1 MAKLLLPPIEI
12 NPPAR
17 DFRQPMRDVTP
28 KRPAHA
34 KNFKGKAK
42 LIPEEDL
49 FMLKYQSDWINDRS
63 LIRLMEKSRRVGIS
77 YATAYDEVRQHS
89 LKGCRID
96 TWFSS
101 RDDMTAQEFVRYCV
115 KFGTVLNIAASAAFD
130 EKILY
135 GEDGKQTATASVMRF
150 ATDTR
155 INSISSNPDVFAG
168 KGGNVGLDEFAL
180 RNDPRKLYD
189 VAKQTIAWGGRE
201 SIISTHRG
209 ANNFF
214 NKLITDERSDDKRK
228 HRGISIHRVTLTKA
242 LEDGFLWKLQTKLPE
257 DDPRMEMDEA
267 DYWNHEINGFSTK
280 ERAMQE
286 LECQPEDEADRY
298 LPYDLLQ
305 GSFYLPADDL
315 VAHTEDTVD
324 FRGAKGQIRYLL
336 PRGVQPSGLR
346 DYLAALKLKGGDLY
360 HGKDVARKKDLS
372 VDIFGER
379 KDGMVFVRAVVE
391 FHAVAF
397 SRQEGILYPI
407 MPLVTRSCV
416 DQTGIGMQF
425 AERAGEKFG
434 AWRVEGISFTIGSKA
449 ILAGPLRTAFED
461 RILRIPEDDKFVTDL
476 RMIRKETVGDHDR
489 FVASDDEEGDSHADR
504 FWALALMLHASK
516 SPGDGSIKNPS
527 LIRVGGGS
535 LTRPIFT
542 PAQLR

>member
-12 NPPAR
+12 NPPPR
-17 DFRQPMRDVTP
+17 DFRHGMRDVTP

-34 KNFKGKAK
+34 KGFKGKAK
-42 LIPEEDL
+42 LIPEHDL
-49 FMLKYQSDWINDRS
+49 FMLRYQSDWINDRS

-115 KFGTVLNIAASAAFD
+115 KFGGVLNIAASAAFD

-135 GEDGKQTATASVMRF
+135 GEDGKQSATASVMRF
-150 ATDTR
+150 ANDTR

-189 VAKQTIAWGGRE
+189 IAKQTIAWGGRE

-209 ANNFF
+209 ATNFF

-228 HRGISIHRVTLTKA
+228 HRGISIHRVTLTRA

-267 DYWNHEINGFSTK
+267 EYWNHEINGFSTR

-286 LECQPEDEADRY
+286 LECQPEEEADRY

-336 PRGVQPSGLR
+336 PRGVQPSGIR
-346 DYLAALKLKGGDLY
+346 DYLAAQSLAGGSLY

-372 VDIFGER
+372 VDVFGER

-391 FHAVAF
+391 FDRVAF

-407 MPLVTRSCV
+407 MPLIARSCV

-434 AWRVEGISFTIGSKA
+434 AWRVEGINFTVGSKA
-449 ILAGPLRTAFED
+449 MLAGPLRTAFED
-461 RILRIPEDDKFVTDL
+461 RVLRIPEDDKFLTDL

-489 FVASDDEEGDSHADR
+489 FVASEDEEGDSHADR
-504 FWALALMLHASK
+504 FWGLALMLHA
-516 SPGDGSIKNPS
+516 GKNP
-527 LIRVGGGS
+527 VAMGGYQA
-535 LTRPIFT
+535 LETMRPEFRRKG
-542 PAQLR
+542 ADL